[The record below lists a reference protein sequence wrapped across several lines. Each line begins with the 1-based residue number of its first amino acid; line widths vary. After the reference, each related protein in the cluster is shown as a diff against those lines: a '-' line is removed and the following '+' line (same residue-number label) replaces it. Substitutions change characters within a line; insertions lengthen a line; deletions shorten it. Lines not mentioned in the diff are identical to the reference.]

1 MTAQERPPGDGHRPE
16 DLIRTDVPHSA
27 RIYNYWLGGK
37 DHFDIDRVI
46 GEQVVQAEPEMVAM
60 MRHNRTFLGRAVD
73 HLVRERGIRQFLD
86 IGTGLPVADNTH
98 EVAQRAAPE
107 SRIVYV
113 DNDPIV
119 LVHARALLTSSPEGA
134 TDYIDADLRDPRT
147 ILSAAAK
154 TLDFGEPVA
163 VMLLGVLNHIAE
175 DAQALAIVRTLMD
188 ALVPGSHL
196 VISVNTN
203 VLNPENMNR
212 AAAAYNE
219 AFGNPPIYLSTPER
233 LAAFFE
239 GMEMVDPGLV
249 PAARWKP
256 IAADSPFEDET
267 SDMDLYVGVGRKP

>member
-1 MTAQERPPGDGHRPE
+1 MTAQERSGDGHRPE
-16 DLIRTDVPHSA
+16 DLIRADVPHSA

-60 MRHNRTFLGRAVD
+60 MRHNRAFLGRAVD
-73 HLVRERGIRQFLD
+73 HLVRERGVRQFLD

-134 TDYIDADLRDPRT
+134 TDYIDADLREPRK

-154 TLDFGEPVA
+154 TLDFGEPVT
-163 VMLLGVLNHIAE
+163 VMLLGTLNHIAE
-175 DAQALAIVRTLMD
+175 DAEALAIVRTIMD

-219 AFGNPPIYLSTPER
+219 AFGNPSIYLSTPER

-256 IAADSPFEDET
+256 IAAGSPFEDET

>member
-1 MTAQERPPGDGHRPE
+1 MTTQERPPGEHGPE
-16 DLIRTDVPHSA
+16 KLIRTDVPHSA

-60 MRHNRTFLGRAVD
+60 MRHNRAFLRRAVD

-113 DNDPIV
+113 DNDPVV
-119 LVHARALLTSSPEGA
+119 LAHAKALLTSSIEGA
-134 TDYIDADLRDPRT
+134 TDYIDADLREPRE

-154 TLDFGEPVA
+154 TLEFGEPVA

-175 DAQALAIVRTLMD
+175 DAEALAIVRTLMD

-203 VLNPENMNR
+203 VLKPENMNR

-249 PAARWKP
+249 PAARWNP
-256 IAADSPFEDET
+256 VAADAPFEDET
-267 SDMDLYVGVGRKP
+267 PDMDLYVGVGRKP

>member
-1 MTAQERPPGDGHRPE
+1 MTTQERPPGDEHGPE
-16 DLIRTDVPHSA
+16 KLIRTDVPHSA

-60 MRHNRTFLGRAVD
+60 MRHNRAFLRRAVD

-113 DNDPIV
+113 DNDPVV
-119 LVHARALLTSSPEGA
+119 LAHAKALLTSSLEGA
-134 TDYIDADLRDPRT
+134 TDYIDADLREPHE

-154 TLDFGEPVA
+154 TLELGEPVA

-175 DAQALAIVRTLMD
+175 DAEALAIVRTLMD

-203 VLNPENMNR
+203 VLKPENMNR

-249 PAARWKP
+249 PAARWNP
-256 IAADSPFEDET
+256 VAADAPFEDET